1 MIQIRKGMFETNS
14 SSVHSFVI
22 TKNDKLDIPKIVSN
36 KFMSNEV
43 EDNLGWYSEDEP
55 KPTLLEKLK
64 FFYDAAVKNNK
75 EKEFLL
81 YLKSKNITIK
91 SFPIEKESFIYES
104 TMFDTYDITED
115 DLDKIIFGKS
125 TKYYHNATKKIR
137 KDKNQKLVELFATY

>member
-14 SSVHSFVI
+14 SSEHSFVI
-22 TKNDKLDIPKIVSN
+22 TKNDELDIPKIVSN

-64 FFYDAAVKNNK
+64 FFYDAASKNNK
-75 EKEFLL
+75 
-81 YLKSKNITIK
+81 
-91 SFPIEKESFIYES
+91 EKESFIYES

-137 KDKNQKLVELFATY
+137 KDKNQKIIELFASY